1 MNDLDV
7 IREFVRLADAG
18 VPVALATVVE
28 TNGSSPR
35 KAGAKM
41 VVGLDGTAAGT
52 VGGGKIELETV
63 AAAREAIRD
72 GRPRSLP
79 FTLTEEHGHVCGGRV
94 LVYIEPAAASPRL
107 VIAGGGHVGEA
118 LARAAS
124 FAGFRVTVAD
134 NRPAYAHRERI
145 PDAEEV
151 LLCDYGTLFGQ
162 VPVDDAT
169 FIVIA
174 TTGFEQDFAAVRG
187 ALGTAA
193 PYIGLVGSA
202 RKRDVLRATLAAEGY
217 GDRQIDRVTIPAG
230 LPIGGETPEEIALG
244 IVAQLIEQRHRKP
257 PSPPP
262 ANEATP

>member
-1 MNDLDV
+1 MNGLDV

-18 VPVALATVVE
+18 VPAALATVVE
-28 TNGSSPR
+28 TTGSSPR
-35 KAGAKM
+35 KAGARM
-41 VVGLDGTAAGT
+41 VVGLDGTTVGT

-79 FTLTEEHGHVCGGRV
+79 FTLTEEQGHVCGGRV
-94 LVYIEPAAASPRL
+94 LVYIEPAAAPPRL

-134 NRPAYAHRERI
+134 DRPAYAKPGRFSG
-145 PDAEEV
+145 AGEV

-169 FIVIA
+169 LIVIA
-174 TTGFEQDFAAVRG
+174 TSGFEQDFAAVRG
-187 ALGTAA
+187 ALGTPA

-202 RKRDVLRATLAAEGY
+202 RKREVLRATLAAEGY
-217 GDRQIDRVTIPAG
+217 GARQIDRVTIPAG
-230 LPIGGETPEEIALG
+230 LPIGGETPEEIAVS
-244 IVAQLIEQRHRKP
+244 IAAQLIEQRHRKP

-262 ANEATP
+262 ANEAPP

>member
-1 MNDLDV
+1 MTDLE
-7 IREFVRLADAG
+7 IFREFVRLAERGTSA
-18 VPVALATVVE
+18 ALATVVE
-28 TNGSSPR
+28 TSGSSPR

-41 VVGLDGTAAGT
+41 LVQGDGTTMGT

-72 GRPRSLP
+72 GKPRSVP

-94 LVYIEPAAASPRL
+94 LVYIEPAATCPSL
-107 VIAGGGHVGEA
+107 VIAGAGHVGQA

-134 NRPAYAHRERI
+134 DRPGYADRERI

-151 LLCDYGTLFGQ
+151 FLCDYGTLFGE
-162 VPVDDAT
+162 VPVHHNT

-187 ALGTAA
+187 ALGTSA
-193 PYIGLVGSA
+193 PFIGLVGSA
-202 RKRDVLRATLAAEGY
+202 RKRDVLHATLAAEGY
-217 GDRQIDRVTIPAG
+217 EANQINRVTIPAG
-230 LPIGGETPEEIALG
+230 LPIGGETPEEIALS
-244 IVAQLIEQRHRKP
+244 IAAQLIEQRHK
-257 PSPPP
+257 SPPAAVP
-262 ANEATP
+262 AKEAIP